1 MKENKSLTISGMSCA
16 HCELTIENGLSKL
29 TGTEN
34 INASYSKG
42 KVSFTYDSKA
52 VSLDE
57 IKNIINRLGYKVVE
71 ENKIAKENKD
81 AKESKAEIEKRS
93 NNSQSQSLYILIILI
108 GGYIIL
114 KRLELLNFTNF
125 FPRIQSNMGFGMMFV
140 IGLLTSLHCI
150 AMCGGINLAQSANAS
165 KKGASAIYPNL
176 LYNMGRVI
184 SYTVIGGIVGAL
196 GSVISFGGGF
206 RGAVAIFA
214 GAFMMI
220 MGLNMMNVFPFLKRF
235 TIKMPKF
242 LGRRIGKKKEESHSS
257 FYIGLLNGLMPCGPL
272 QSMQLFALSTGSFFY
287 GALSMFLFS
296 LGTVPLMFGLGALS
310 SKLNKKFTD
319 KMMSICAV
327 LVVVLGIGMLSNGLA
342 LSGVA
347 LPFQNSGGEAAT
359 AQIKDG
365 VQTIITPLDFGTYPQ
380 ITVKKGIPVKWIIQA
395 EKGKINGCNNEFIIP
410 KYGLEIKLHEG
421 ENVIEFI
428 PTEAGQIGYSC
439 WMGMIRS
446 SITVVE

>member
-1 MKENKSLTISGMSCA
+1 MKENKSLTILGMSCA

-29 TGTEN
+29 NGIGN
-34 INASYSKG
+34 INASYGKG
-42 KVSFTYDSKA
+42 KVFFTYDNK
-52 VSLDE
+52 VVGLDE
-57 IKNIINRLGYKVVE
+57 IKNTINMLGYKVVE
-71 ENKIAKENKD
+71 ETNKIPGGNKD
-81 AKESKAEIEKRS
+81 AKESNVEELTC
-93 NNSQSQSLYILIILI
+93 NSQSLYILIILI

-114 KRLELLNFTNF
+114 KRLGLLNFTNF
-125 FPRIQSNMGFGMMFV
+125 FPRIQSNMGYGMMFV
-140 IGLLTSLHCI
+140 IGLLTSLHCV

-176 LYNMGRVI
+176 LYNLGRVI
-184 SYTVIGGIVGAL
+184 SYTLIGGIVGAL
-196 GSVISFGGGF
+196 GSVISLGGGF

-214 GAFMMI
+214 GVFMMI
-220 MGLNMMNVFPFLKRF
+220 MGLNMMNVFPALRRF

-242 LGRRIGKKKEESHSS
+242 LGRKIGKKKTESHSS

-347 LPFQNSGGEAAT
+347 LPFQNSSGQSMT
-359 AQIKDG
+359 AQIEG
-365 VQTIITPLDFGTYPQ
+365 GIQTIITPLDFGTYPQ

-395 EKGKINGCNNEFIIP
+395 EKGKINGCNNELIIP
-410 KYGLEIKLHEG
+410 KYGLEIELHEG
-421 ENVIEFI
+421 ENVIEFT

>member
-1 MKENKSLTISGMSCA
+1 MKENKSLTILGMSCA
-16 HCELTIENGLSKL
+16 HCELTIENELSKL
-29 TGTEN
+29 NGIGN
-34 INASYSKG
+34 INASYGKG
-42 KVSFTYDSKA
+42 KVFFTYDNK
-52 VSLDE
+52 VVGLDE
-57 IKNIINRLGYKVVE
+57 IKNTINKLGYKVLE
-71 ENKIAKENKD
+71 ETNKIPGGNKD
-81 AKESKAEIEKRS
+81 AKESNLEELTG
-93 NNSQSQSLYILIILI
+93 NSQSLYILIILI

-114 KRLELLNFTNF
+114 KRLGLLNFTNF
-125 FPRIQSNMGFGMMFV
+125 FPRIQSNMGYGMMFV
-140 IGLLTSLHCI
+140 IGLLTSLHCV

-176 LYNMGRVI
+176 LYNLGRVI
-184 SYTVIGGIVGAL
+184 SYTLIGGIVGAL
-196 GSVISFGGGF
+196 GSVISLGDGF

-214 GAFMMI
+214 GVFMMI
-220 MGLNMMNVFPFLKRF
+220 MGLNMMNVFPALRRF

-242 LGRRIGKKKEESHSS
+242 LGRKIGKKKTESHSS

-347 LPFQNSGGEAAT
+347 LPFQNSSGQSMT
-359 AQIKDG
+359 AQIKG
-365 VQTIITPLDFGTYPQ
+365 GIQTIITPLDFGTYPQ

-395 EKGKINGCNNEFIIP
+395 EKGKINGCNNELIIP
-410 KYGLEIKLHEG
+410 KYGLEIELHEG
-421 ENVIEFI
+421 ENVIEFT